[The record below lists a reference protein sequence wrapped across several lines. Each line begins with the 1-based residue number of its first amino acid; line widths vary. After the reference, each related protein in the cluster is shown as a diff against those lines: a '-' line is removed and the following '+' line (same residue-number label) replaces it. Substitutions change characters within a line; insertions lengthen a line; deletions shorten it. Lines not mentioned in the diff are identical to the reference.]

1 MKDNFDNAKWSFIRG
16 CSLPAILLLMVVAI
30 AFGA

>member
-1 MKDNFDNAKWSFIRG
+1 MKDNFDNSKWYYIRG
-16 CSLPAILLLMVVAI
+16 CSLPAILLLMIAAI